1 MKVLVVGSGGR
12 EHAIID
18 SISRDKDAQIYCAPG
33 NAGIAEQ
40 AEIVELKASDIAGLF
55 KFARNNKI
63 DLTVVGP
70 EQPLAAGMVDAFQDN
85 KKTIFGPRRLAARL
99 ETSKVFAKEFMKRW
113 KIPAAESRAFSTRNR
128 EELSKHLKKSKYPL
142 VLKADGLA
150 AGKGVSIVYSAKQ
163 AEEEVEKF
171 FVKRIFGESGERI
184 VVEEFMTGIEAS
196 VFAVTDGTDYVVLP
210 AAQDHKRIGEGDT
223 GKNTGGMGSFAPTPF
238 LDEAMMRVV
247 KKDIIEKVIQGT
259 SEEGFPY
266 AGCLYCGLMLGSDGP
281 RVVEFN
287 ARFGDPETQA
297 VLRLVD
303 SSFVDLLYFASTK
316 RIRSYQLRAN
326 EGASVCIVA
335 ASKGY
340 PDEYEKGKLI
350 TGLEMKL
357 NGTKVYHSGSKLA
370 GGSFVTDGGR
380 VLGVTAVDKTGKI
393 SAAAE
398 LAYARLKEIHFD
410 GIYYRRDIARNA
422 IELEKRKKV
431 SR

>member
-1 MKVLVVGSGGR
+1 MKLLVVGGGGR

-18 SISRDKDAQIYCAPG
+18 SIARDKDAQIYCAPG

-70 EQPLAAGMVDAFQDN
+70 EQPLAAGIVDAFQDN
-85 KKTIFGPRRLAARL
+85 KRTIFGPRRLAARL

-113 KIPAAESRAFSTRNR
+113 KIPAAESKAFSTRNR
-128 EELSKHLKKSKYPL
+128 EELSKHLKKSNYPL

-210 AAQDHKRIGEGDT
+210 AAQDHKRIGESDT

-238 LDEAMMRVV
+238 LDEAMMQVI
-247 KKDIIEKVIQGT
+247 KKDVIEKVIQGT

-266 AGCLYCGLMLGSDGP
+266 AGCLYCGLMLTSDGP

-297 VLRLVD
+297 LLGLVD

-316 RIRSYQLRAN
+316 RIRSYQLRTN
-326 EGASVCIVA
+326 EAASVCVIA

-340 PDEYEKGKLI
+340 PDEYEKGKAI
-350 TGLEMKL
+350 SGLEKKL
-357 NGTKVYHSGSKLA
+357 NGTKIFHSGSKLA
-370 GGSFVTDGGR
+370 GGAFVTDGGR
-380 VLGVTAVDKTGKI
+380 VLGVTAVDKSGKI

-410 GIYYRRDIARNA
+410 GIYYRRDIAKNA
-422 IELEKRKKV
+422 IELERSEKV
-431 SR
+431 TK